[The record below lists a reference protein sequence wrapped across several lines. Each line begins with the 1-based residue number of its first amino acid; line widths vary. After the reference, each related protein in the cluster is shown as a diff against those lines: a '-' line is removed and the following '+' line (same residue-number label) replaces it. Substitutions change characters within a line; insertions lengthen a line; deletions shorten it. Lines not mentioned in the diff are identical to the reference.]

1 MTKLFDIIEEPYFVE
16 PAETVL
22 GRWVIPL
29 LLILVIAIVAAVL
42 LVLRRRRK
50 GKK

>member
-1 MTKLFDIIEEPYFVE
+1 MTKLYDVIEESYFVE
-16 PAETVL
+16 PVQPVL

-29 LLILVIAIVAAVL
+29 LLILVVAVVAVVL